1 MALLRLLV
9 LVLLAIVIVYH
20 DAEATGRR
28 RGPQWIP
35 GELIVGIKAGVT
47 TASIDRERTD
57 GTTVVATLPRSQLR
71 LVRVPVDRLPEV
83 ELALAAD
90 PTVAFVERNRLLPPA
105 EMPND
110 PVTSYHTALVG
121 LPTAWD
127 TTHGSANLVIAI
139 LDSGISPSH
148 PDLAGKLVPGYNFW
162 DDNDDTADVFGHGT
176 EVAGIAAAVTDNDAG
191 VAGAA
196 WSCGLMP
203 LRVTNRDGFAS
214 LFAILQAFTW
224 AMDNGAQIVNLS
236 FEGIHSSPALDSGLA
251 YVRAQGG
258 LTVAAGGNGGLLDPS
273 PDHPDVLSVSATNA
287 DDERPSWASFGPYI
301 DLAAPGVSV
310 KTTRNGGGTV
320 TVSGTSFSSPLVAGI
335 AALVWSV
342 DPGLTPA
349 QVEALLKETAVDLG
363 ATGWDDRFGAGRV
376 DAAAAVGAARA
387 GHPSDTTPPTVEI
400 VSPAEGDVVAGATT
414 ITAHATDASGIARI
428 EFRVD
433 AEGVATDL
441 APPYQ
446 YLWDTTSVANGNH
459 TVAAIAVDNLGNQS
473 SAGPLAVTV
482 DNPVPPSLT
491 GLSVTAAQPKTPL
504 TLLGAGFDVTTVRVT
519 IGNKY
524 APIITASPTTV
535 TVKVPRLTKYTVVPV
550 VIANGTAES
559 APLPLEIR

>member
-550 VIANGTAES
+550 VIANGTAKS

>member
-47 TASIDRERTD
+47 TASVDRERTD

-550 VIANGTAES
+550 VIANGTAKS